1 MASTDAGRLRP
12 LGPGDLAGCLALSR
26 SSNWNQNAADWRL
39 MLDIGHGWGITAPDG
54 TLVASTLVLPYG
66 ADFAWISMV
75 LVLPQHRRQGHA
87 SRLLRAAIGE
97 LRERGLTP
105 VLDATPAGRAV
116 YLQEGFADTWGFARY
131 ALAAPLRE
139 TPRQDRAQ
147 LVRPIT
153 QNDWPALLELDRPAF
168 GADRE
173 NLLRALAAR
182 LPEAALVAEREGVI
196 EGYLLGRDGR
206 DARQL
211 GPLVAGDPVVAQALL
226 EAGLARVTP
235 PLYVDVVDHAPGL
248 RARLEQQGFAVQR
261 PFTRMV
267 LGAPRAPGDQ
277 RAVFLVA
284 GPELG

>member
-116 YLQEGFADTWGFARY
+116 YL
-131 ALAAPLRE
+131 
-139 TPRQDRAQ
+139 
-147 LVRPIT
+147 
-153 QNDWPALLELDRPAF
+153 
-168 GADRE
+168 
-173 NLLRALAAR
+173 
-182 LPEAALVAEREGVI
+182 
-196 EGYLLGRDGR
+196 
-206 DARQL
+206 
-211 GPLVAGDPVVAQALL
+211 
-226 EAGLARVTP
+226 
-235 PLYVDVVDHAPGL
+235 
-248 RARLEQQGFAVQR
+248 
-261 PFTRMV
+261 
-267 LGAPRAPGDQ
+267 
-277 RAVFLVA
+277 
-284 GPELG
+284 